1 LSEETPLNHIRVK
14 KSAART
20 ISMMVLL
27 CLLALLSLTTTA
39 MAQSTRS
46 EEDYATLRKF
56 LSARMYGEAYL
67 ELIRM
72 EMAKDEFDPKLEK
85 LRKDLLERTRER
97 MTKQSRVSPDDP
109 TIFII
114 LSDISF
120 HEGKL
125 EEASMHATRAL
136 QNKGG
141 PTANYV
147 FAKILFRRGN
157 LAQAFDQMGS
167 VLEHMPDSPVVFED
181 FQFLYSCKTYGIAT
195 ARKLSKNS
203 NFIRR
208 ATPLAG
214 DASLPKIPE
223 SPFENDPTAVS
234 TAMLAQ
240 TMTEPDNTT
249 AADYATPDDGTDE
262 DPLPDETDGTDETGE
277 EPADG
282 DDDGFEEPD
291 ADGNED
297 DDIDVTESPLPDRP
311 LPVAQPDPAKVE
323 EPERDPELEKMQ
335 KAEYWIKQAE
345 AQFDNRKYD
354 DAKNNLERAVE
365 YYPEVQGQAEIRSR
379 LDKKFDLFKRYRE
392 AKDLYE
398 LEKYDQAL
406 PTLIEAWKEEPDRFK
421 EAPFYIGKCYILK
434 PEPELDKALQN
445 LDLVLKNHDLDP
457 LFRRD
462 IEWTRMEL
470 LYALEKYEQADAI
483 FQDFRK
489 KEEAFAKNQPNFTN
503 LRIGIFYHLNQ
514 FWVHVGLGLFAL
526 LFLTVF
532 MLQLVPAITLSLSDP
547 LKSAKAAFEK
557 QKYDKVVSI
566 VEKALLKKQP
576 VQIERELL
584 EILVKTHFELKNYV
598 RCQENAR
605 LLLEKFP
612 TNNVAWGFLA
622 KASMACNDSSSEAI
636 AMYETIYKDNPAK
649 TEYLPVLA
657 RHYAET
663 QNYTVEAMGILN
675 TCYQS
680 GIREP
685 AIVLALAHGYVQNRT
700 MGNEVIVILEEALK
714 TKDLVEFRELLARNY
729 SKAGRFSDAARECI
743 KVLSENI
750 NNMGIHVVY
759 TSSMK
764 KLKMLDEAIAQY
776 QDFTQRHPGN
786 EQLAEIL
793 AGLKKD
799 AAEYSGDSS
808 DFIPE
813 IPDELPMP
821 DLPDSDGAGNL
832 ASADIDIENFVEPP
846 PEGFETDDS
855 TDIPIPDFLK
865 STIQPEPAPHS
876 EVSAP
881 KNQEKPSQKPS
892 ELPTLDPFAENDSF
906 LDDLAGDLP
915 EELGGESARSS
926 IDEFASNNMVRTE
939 DLLADKK
946 PEPVSPPAKTAV
958 KSAPA
963 SQQNL
968 ALAREKAQ
976 RGKWDEVVEILS
988 PDFAS
993 SRDKD
998 SGVLLAS
1005 AMLQQKSPVMAME
1018 ILETLDFDP
1027 EIMTENIKSVL
1038 YRTGVALEE
1047 AKKYQEALKM
1057 YDMICNVDINYKDAF
1072 DRSDRLYS
1080 RKQD

>member
-1 LSEETPLNHIRVK
+1 MAL
-14 KSAART
+14 
-20 ISMMVLL
+20 MVLSL
-27 CLLALLSLTTTA
+27 LSIACLLLPAIA
-39 MAQSTRS
+39 KAA

-67 ELIRM
+67 ELIRL
-72 EMAKDEFDPKLEK
+72 EMSKDEFDPKLEK

-97 MTKQSRVSPDDP
+97 MTRQSRVSPDDP

-114 LSDISF
+114 LADVSF

-147 FAKILFRRGN
+147 FSKILFRRGN
-157 LAQAFDQMGS
+157 LAQAFDQMAS
-167 VLEHMPDSPVVFED
+167 VLEQMPDSPVVFED

-203 NFIRR
+203 NFIKR
-208 ATPLAG
+208 ATPVSG
-214 DASLPKIPE
+214 DAGLPKIPE

-240 TMTEPDNTT
+240 TTTEPDTTT
-249 AADYATPDDGTDE
+249 AADYATPDDTSDQ
-262 DPLPDETDGTDETGE
+262 DPLPDETGEDNVEEGE
-277 EPADG
+277 EPGEG
-282 DDDGFEEPD
+282 DDEGFGETDEGGENSDVPD
-291 ADGNED
+291 R
-297 DDIDVTESPLPDRP
+297 PLPDRP
-311 LPVAQPDPAKVE
+311 TPEPPQVTIA

-345 AQFDNRKYD
+345 AQYQNRNYD

-365 YYPEVQGQAEIRSR
+365 LYPEVQGRGEIKER

-392 AKDLYE
+392 AKDLFE
-398 LEKYDQAL
+398 LEKYEQAL
-406 PTLIEAWKEEPDRFK
+406 PTMIEAWKEEPDRFK

-434 PEPELDKALQN
+434 PDPDLDKALQN
-445 LDLVLKNHDLDP
+445 FDTVLKNQDLEP

-503 LRIGIFYHLNQ
+503 LRIGIFYHLNN
-514 FWVHVGLGLFAL
+514 FWIHIGLGVFAL
-526 LFLTVF
+526 LFFIVF

-547 LKSAKAAFEK
+547 LKSAKYAFEK
-557 QKYDKVVSI
+557 KKFDKVVNI
-566 VEKALLKKQP
+566 IEKALLKKQP

-584 EILVKTHFELKNYV
+584 ELLVKTHFELKNYV

-612 TNNVAWGFLA
+612 TNNVAWGYLA
-622 KASMACNDSSSEAI
+622 KASMACNDTSSEAI
-636 AMYETIYKDNPAK
+636 AMYEAIYKDNPAK

-663 QNYTVEAMGILN
+663 RTYTVEAMGILS

-685 AIVLALAHGYVQNRT
+685 AIVLALAYGYVQNRS
-700 MGNEVIVILEEALK
+700 MGNEVVIILEEALK
-714 TKDLVEFRELLARNY
+714 IKDVVEFRELLARNY
-729 SKAGRFSDAARECI
+729 SKASRFSDAARECI
-743 KVLSENI
+743 KVLNENI

-776 QDFTQRHPGN
+776 QDFMQRFPGN
-786 EQLAEIL
+786 EQLGEIL

-808 DFIPE
+808 EFIPE

-821 DLPDSDGAGNL
+821 DLPDTDAAGNL
-832 ASADIDIENFVEPP
+832 AAADIDIENFVEPP

-855 TDIPIPDFLK
+855 TNIPIPDFLK
-865 STIQPEPAPHS
+865 DTLQPEP
-876 EVSAP
+876 VSQPASTAARTDA
-881 KNQEKPSQKPS
+881 KISQKPA
-892 ELPTLDPFAENDSF
+892 ELPTLNPFGEEDSF

-915 EELGGESARSS
+915 EELGGVSVQENVDRFAAR
-926 IDEFASNNMVRTE
+926 NMISE
-939 DLLADKK
+939 EELLAKQ
-946 PEPVSPPAKTAV
+946 EPRPVVETAASQPAAPPPMQTPATTQTQTPTAARPAG
-958 KSAPA
+958 KAAPA

-968 ALAREKAQ
+968 SLAREKAQ
-976 RGKWDEVVEILS
+976 RGKWDEVIEILS

-1005 AMLQQKSPVMAME
+1005 AMLQKNSPVMAME

-1057 YDMICNVDINYKDAF
+1057 YDMICNVDINYKDTF
-1072 DRSDRLYS
+1072 DRSDRIYS

>member
-1 LSEETPLNHIRVK
+1 
-14 KSAART
+14 
-20 ISMMVLL
+20 MMVLCLFALL
-27 CLLALLSLTTTA
+27 CLTATA
-39 MAQSTRS
+39 MAQAVGS

-125 EEASMHATRAL
+125 EEASMHATKAL

-141 PTANYV
+141 ATANYV

-157 LAQAFDQMGS
+157 LAQAFDQMAS

-208 ATPLAG
+208 ATPVAG
-214 DASLPKIPE
+214 DAGLPKIPE

-240 TMTEPDNTT
+240 TMEPDNTT
-249 AADYATPDDGTDE
+249 AADYATPDDGSDE
-262 DPLPDETDGTDETGE
+262 DPLPDEPDATDETGE
-277 EPADG
+277 EPAED
-282 DDDGFEEPD
+282 DDDGFGEPD
-291 ADGNED
+291 ADGDED
-297 DDIDVTESPLPDRP
+297 DDIDVTENPLPDRP
-311 LPVAQPDPAKVE
+311 VPLPTTASASVE

-335 KAEYWIKQAE
+335 KAEYWLKQAE
-345 AQFDNRKYD
+345 AQFENRNYD

-365 YYPEVQGQAEIRSR
+365 FYPEVQGQAEIRGR

-421 EAPFYIGKCYILK
+421 EAPFYIAKCYILK

-445 LDLVLKNHDLDP
+445 LDIVLKNPDLEP

-489 KEEAFAKNQPNFTN
+489 KEEAFAKNQPNYTD
-503 LRIGIFYHLNQ
+503 LRIGLFYHLNQ

-532 MLQLVPAITLSLSDP
+532 LLQLVPAITLSLSDP
-547 LKSAKAAFEK
+547 LKSAKSAFEK
-557 QKYDKVVSI
+557 QKYDKVVGI

-584 EILVKTHFELKNYV
+584 EVLVKTHFELKNYV

-612 TNNVAWGFLA
+612 TNNIAWGFLA

-663 QNYTVEAMGILN
+663 SNYTVEAMGILN

-714 TKDLVEFRELLARNY
+714 IKDLVEFRELLARNY

-743 KVLSENI
+743 KVLNENI

-786 EQLAEIL
+786 EQLSEIL

-799 AAEYSGDSS
+799 SAESGGDSG

-821 DLPDSDGAGNL
+821 DLPDTDSTGNL

-865 STIQPEPAPHS
+865 DAIQPEPAQHT
-876 EVSAP
+876 EVSASK
-881 KNQEKPSQKPS
+881 KNVKPSQKPS

-906 LDDLAGDLP
+906 LDELAGDLP
-915 EELGGESARSS
+915 EELGGESVRSS
-926 IDEFASNNMVRTE
+926 VDAFASNNMVSPE
-939 DLLADKK
+939 DLLADQK
-946 PEPVSPPAKTAV
+946 PASTTPATPATPTTPAAPAKVAV
-958 KSAPA
+958 KSAPPA
-963 SQQNL
+963 PQNL

-976 RGKWDEVVEILS
+976 RGKWDEVIEILS

-1005 AMLQQKSPVMAME
+1005 AMLQKNSPVMAME

-1057 YDMICNVDINYKDAF
+1057 YDMICNVDINYKDTF

>member
-1 LSEETPLNHIRVK
+1 
-14 KSAART
+14 
-20 ISMMVLL
+20 MVL
-27 CLLALLSLTTTA
+27 CLFALLCPLRPSL
-39 MAQSTRS
+39 AQVAS
-46 EEDYATLRKF
+46 EEDFATLRKF

-97 MTKQSRVSPDDP
+97 LTKQSRVSPDDP

-114 LSDISF
+114 LADISF

-125 EEASMHATRAL
+125 EEASMHSTRAL

-157 LAQAFDQMGS
+157 LAQAFDQMAS
-167 VLEHMPDSPVVFED
+167 VLEQMPDSPVVFED

-208 ATPLAG
+208 ATPVAG

-234 TAMLAQ
+234 TAMLSQ
-240 TMTEPDNTT
+240 LTEPDTTT
-249 AADYATPDDGTDE
+249 AADYATPDDPADDTGD
-262 DPLPDETDGTDETGE
+262 DNPLPDETGDEDDEGE
-277 EPADG
+277 DPGE
-282 DDDGFEEPD
+282 DDATGFEDPD
-291 ADGNED
+291 DAEVPDR
-297 DDIDVTESPLPDRP
+297 PLPDRP
-311 LPVAQPDPAKVE
+311 VPEQPPAKVE

-335 KAEYWIKQAE
+335 KAEYWLKQAE
-345 AQFDNRKYD
+345 AQFENHKYD

-365 YYPEVQGQAEIRSR
+365 FYPEVQGQVEIKQK

-392 AKDLYE
+392 AKDLFE

-406 PTLIEAWKEEPDRFK
+406 PTLREAWEEEPDRFK
-421 EAPFYIGKCYILK
+421 EAPFYIGKSYILRAD
-434 PEPELDKALQN
+434 PDLDEALKY
-445 LDLVLKNHDLDP
+445 LDVVLKNTDLEP

-470 LYALEKYEQADAI
+470 LYALGKYEQANAI
-483 FQDFRK
+483 FQEFRK
-489 KEEAFAKNQPNFTN
+489 NEEAFAKNQPNFTD
-503 LRIGIFYHLNQ
+503 LRIGLFYHLNK
-514 FWVHVGLGLFAL
+514 FWVQVGIGVFAL
-526 LFLTVF
+526 LFLIIF
-532 MLQLVPAITLSLSDP
+532 LLQLVPAITLSFSDP
-547 LKSAKAAFEK
+547 LKSARYAYEK
-557 QKYDKVVSI
+557 KKYDKVVSI

-584 EILVKTHFELKNYV
+584 EINAKTHFELKNYV

-612 TNNVAWGFLA
+612 TNNIAWGFLA

-649 TEYLPVLA
+649 TEYLPVLGK
-657 RHYAET
+657 HYAET
-663 QNYTVEAMGILN
+663 RNYTVEAMGILG

-685 AIVLALAHGYVQNRT
+685 EIVLALAHGYVQNRT
-700 MGNEVIVILEEALK
+700 MGTEVIGILEEALK
-714 TKDLVEFRELLARNY
+714 IKDLVEFRELLARNY
-729 SKAGRFSDAARECI
+729 SKASRFSDAARECI
-743 KVLSENI
+743 KVLNENI

-764 KLKMLDEAIAQY
+764 KLNMLDEAIAQY
-776 QDFTQRHPGN
+776 QDFIQRNPGN
-786 EQLAEIL
+786 EQLGEIL
-793 AGLKKD
+793 VGLKKD
-799 AAEYSGDSS
+799 ATEFGGDSGE
-808 DFIPE
+808 FIPE

-821 DLPDSDGAGNL
+821 DLPDSDGSGNL
-832 ASADIDIENFVEPP
+832 TAADIDIENFVEPP
-846 PEGFETDDS
+846 PEGFETNES

-865 STIQPEPAPHS
+865 DTLQPEPANHS
-876 EVSAP
+876 TTTEAAAKIP
-881 KNQEKPSQKPS
+881 KKAV
-892 ELPTLDPFAENDSF
+892 ELPTLDPFSDDSL
-906 LDDLAGDLP
+906 LDELAGELP
-915 EELGGESARSS
+915 EELGGESSSSSVDNFAAR
-926 IDEFASNNMVRTE
+926 NMVSE
-939 DLLADKK
+939 SDLIASQ
-946 PEPVSPPAKTAV
+946 PPPPAEPPAPPIATPPSARPIS
-958 KSAPA
+958 KSGATT
-963 SQQNL
+963 QQNL

-976 RGKWDEVVEILS
+976 RGKWEEVVEILS

-998 SGVLLAS
+998 VGVLLAS
-1005 AMLQQKSPVMAME
+1005 AMLQKNSPVMAME

-1047 AKKYQEALKM
+1047 GKKYPEALKM
-1057 YDMICNVDINYKDAF
+1057 YDMICNVDINYKDTF

>member
-1 LSEETPLNHIRVK
+1 
-14 KSAART
+14 
-20 ISMMVLL
+20 MMIL
-27 CLLALLSLTTTA
+27 CLLLSLTA
-39 MAQSTRS
+39 QAPAQSISS
-46 EEDYATLRKF
+46 EESYATLRKF

-114 LSDISF
+114 LADISF

-157 LAQAFDQMGS
+157 LAQAFDQMAS
-167 VLEHMPDSPVVFED
+167 VLEHLPDSPVVFED

-195 ARKLSKNS
+195 ARKLSKNT

-208 ATPLAG
+208 ATPVAG

-234 TAMLAQ
+234 TAMLAE
-240 TMTEPDNTT
+240 TMTEPDTST
-249 AADYATPDDGTDE
+249 AADYAIADE
-262 DPLPDETDGTDETGE
+262 DTGE
-277 EPADG
+277 EPLP
-282 DDDGFEEPD
+282 DDPDNVGEAGEEP
-291 ADGNED
+291 AED
-297 DDIDVTESPLPDRP
+297 DDTGFDEPDTDTDGDNVDNGEDTIADRP
-311 LPVAQPDPAKVE
+311 VPEPPPAKVQ

-335 KAEYWIKQAE
+335 KAEYWLKQAE
-345 AQFDNRKYD
+345 AQFDNRNYD

-365 YYPEVQGQAEIRSR
+365 FYPEVQGQVEIRDK
-379 LDKKFDLFKRYRE
+379 LNKKFDLFKRYRE
-392 AKDLYE
+392 AEDLYK

-445 LDLVLKNHDLDP
+445 LDIVLKNPGLDP

-483 FQDFRK
+483 LQDFRK
-489 KEEAFAKNQPNFTN
+489 KEEAFAKNQPNFTD
-503 LRIGIFYHLNQ
+503 LRIGLFYHLNQ
-514 FWVHVGLGLFAL
+514 MWVHIGLGIFAL

-547 LKSAKAAFEK
+547 LKSAKYSFDK
-557 QKYDKVVSI
+557 QRYDKVVGI

-576 VQIERELL
+576 VQIERELI

-612 TNNVAWGFLA
+612 TNNVAWGYLA
-622 KASMACNDSSSEAI
+622 KASMACNDTSSEAI

-649 TEYLPVLA
+649 TEYLPVLG

-663 QNYTVEAMGILN
+663 RNYTVEAMGILT

-700 MGNEVIVILEEALK
+700 MGSEVITILEEALK
-714 TKDLVEFRELLARNY
+714 LKDLVEFRELLARNY
-729 SKAGRFSDAARECI
+729 SKASRFSDAARECI
-743 KVLSENI
+743 KVLNENI

-764 KLKMLDEAIAQY
+764 KLKMLDEAVAQY
-776 QDFTQRHPGN
+776 QDFMQRYPGN
-786 EQLAEIL
+786 EQLGEIL
-793 AGLKKD
+793 TGLKKD
-799 AAEYSGDSS
+799 AAEYGGESGE
-808 DFIPE
+808 FVPE

-821 DLPDSDGAGNL
+821 DLPDTDGAGNL
-832 ASADIDIENFVEPP
+832 AAADIDIENFVEPP

-865 STIQPEPAPHS
+865 DTLQPEPAA
-876 EVSAP
+876 SATGPSP
-881 KNQEKPSQKPS
+881 KADAKPAQKHT
-892 ELPTLDPFAENDSF
+892 ELPTLDPFAESDSF
-906 LDDLAGDLP
+906 LDELAGELP
-915 EELGGESARSS
+915 AELGGESTESDIDNFAAR
-926 IDEFASNNMVRTE
+926 NMVSEE
-939 DLLADKK
+939 DLMAKQK
-946 PEPVSPPAKTAV
+946 PEPPAEKPMQQPVAPRQESAPPPSKPAV

-963 SQQNL
+963 SQHNL
-968 ALAREKAQ
+968 SLAREKAQ
-976 RGKWDEVVEILS
+976 RGKWDEVIEILS

-998 SGVLLAS
+998 VGVLLAS
-1005 AMLQQKSPVMAME
+1005 AMLQKNSPVMAME

-1057 YDMICNVDINYKDAF
+1057 YDMICNVDINYKDTF
-1072 DRSDRLYS
+1072 DRSDKIYS